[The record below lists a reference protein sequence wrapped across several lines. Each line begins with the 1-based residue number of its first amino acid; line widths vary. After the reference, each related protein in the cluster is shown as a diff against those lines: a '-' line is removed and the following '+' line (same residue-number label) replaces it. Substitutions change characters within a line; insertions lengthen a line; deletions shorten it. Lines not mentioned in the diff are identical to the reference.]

1 LYQTGKFKQGVPY
14 SRFSSVFSKEEGF
27 TFYWDDKSKAPYAY
41 SPTLKQFATFDDKQS
56 LEVKSNYV
64 VDQRLK
70 GIMFWELS
78 QDIFESGLVD
88 TIYQVKTSK

>member
-1 LYQTGKFKQGVPY
+1 
-14 SRFSSVFSKEEGF
+14 
-27 TFYWDDKSKAPYAY
+27 
-41 SPTLKQFATFDDKQS
+41 

-78 QDIFESGLVD
+78 QDIFEGGLVD
-88 TIYQVKTSK
+88 TIYKVKASK